1 MKSAVFI
8 NAGSVP
14 DGVYNGHWT
23 GVQVRFT
30 VGQIEITASTSI
42 GVRGLN
48 VPCLVVVLDGNATVE
63 SVASGSVKVQKVIE
77 RDCCDTEDLRSV
89 KCTTLIPA
97 AHCPKFCIHCGQW
110 WVLKSFTDAAGD
122 TDTEYVK
129 KVI

>member
-1 MKSAVFI
+1 MKSVVFI

-14 DGVYNGHWT
+14 DGVYNGLWT

-42 GVRGLN
+42 GVRGIN

-63 SVASGSVKVQKVIE
+63 AVSSGPVKVKKTIE
-77 RDCCDTEDLRSV
+77 RDCCDPEDLRSV
-89 KCTTLIPA
+89 KCATSVPVSLS
-97 AHCPKFCIHCGQW
+97 PKFCIHCGQW
-110 WVLKSFTDAAGD
+110 WVLKRFTDAAGD
-122 TDTEYVK
+122 GDSEYVR